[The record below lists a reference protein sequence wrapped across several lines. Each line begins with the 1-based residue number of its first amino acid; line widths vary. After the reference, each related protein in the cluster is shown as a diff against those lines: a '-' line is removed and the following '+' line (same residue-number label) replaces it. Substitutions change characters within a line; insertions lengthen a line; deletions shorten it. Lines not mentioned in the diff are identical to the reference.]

1 MEQQND
7 LQEEL
12 QVVYVPIYQKQLG
25 ELLKYAKGE
34 KRTMA
39 EFAQACG
46 VSPTTFSRIVNGAI
60 AKPLEKEL
68 IVKIAEHA
76 DPASCITFEKLMC
89 ANGWVPASDD
99 TPRRRRTQNRLEAHH
114 RRHDQ
119 IQSILMQEL
128 FTRGYTIGPI
138 MGTPFEQLDPTL
150 QKSRFHLNSQ
160 IRFGLRVKGFEPEF
174 WHFSAN
180 TFTGEEFREPG
191 EYNAQVQQEAFYL
204 LSSHEDTFLR
214 DMWEPEAFAN
224 SLYSIVIA
232 NRDVFEAFSRLLEG
246 VPFNNSFSLILVDL
260 QQQTVVEERMLPA
273 RNSLPLTSLFEVPRQ
288 ESAYPSEQ
296 EQLP

>member
-1 MEQQND
+1 MDWEKI
-7 LQEEL
+7 
-12 QVVYVPIYQKQLG
+12 PIYQKRLG
-25 ELLKYAKGE
+25 ELLRNAKGE

-39 EFAQACG
+39 EFAQECG

-68 IVKIAEHA
+68 IAKIAEHA
-76 DPASCITFEKLMC
+76 DPASWVTFEQLMR

-99 TPRRRRTQNRLEAHH
+99 TPRRRKVKAQNEGSRE
-114 RRHDQ
+114 RRDQ
-119 IQSILMQEL
+119 IKSIIMQEL
-128 FTRGYTIGPI
+128 FARGYTIGPI

-150 QKSRFHLNSQ
+150 QRSRFRFYTR
-160 IRFGLRVKGFEPEF
+160 IRFGLRVMGFEPEF
-174 WHFSAN
+174 WHFSTN
-180 TFTGEEFREPG
+180 IFTGEEFRGTEQY
-191 EYNAQVQQEAFYL
+191 ENEVRQEAFYL
-204 LSSHEDTFLR
+204 LELHEDAFLR

-224 SLYSIVIA
+224 SLYSIVMV

-246 VPFNNSFSLILVDL
+246 VPFNSSFSLILVDL

-273 RNSLPLTSLFEVPRQ
+273 RNSLPLTSLFDVPRQ

-296 EQLP
+296 ELLS